1 MALIHKATLIPPKL
15 KLLTA
20 WLPSRSCWVYDGC
33 GDPVWATALATTMLT
48 GGTQAGEFVDM
59 GGRLE
64 AREATATVM
73 GSGTAGTQVRE
84 IDAVTCHDE
93 GLATVIRADM
103 LELVVVRVVGAEVS
117 AVQTL
122 TGRWAGAGPAVLAG
136 LRPPQRR
143 SESQPGR
150 QTGVT
155 E

>member
-64 AREATATVM
+64 ARELRRL
-73 GSGTAGTQVRE
+73 SWEAGRP
-84 IDAVTCHDE
+84 A
-93 GLATVIRADM
+93 R
-103 LELVVVRVVGAEVS
+103 RF
-117 AVQTL
+117 
-122 TGRWAGAGPAVLAG
+122 GRST
-136 LRPPQRR
+136 R
-143 SESQPGR
+143 
-150 QTGVT
+150 
-155 E
+155 